1 MKTIALSL
9 VLLPFV
15 FGCESHQQMTSGT
28 TPKSTTIINA
38 KLSYGF
44 ETFGPKGLP
53 PAWEVGETNGR
64 GKLATWGKVPGK
76 KGAGFGVL
84 HTENSGST
92 FNMALLQGVERKDF
106 VAELWVQARSGR
118 EDQGGGLVWRAKDFD
133 NYYICRWN
141 PLEDN
146 YRFYKVVQGRRSML
160 ATSKVHTDPKAWHK
174 LRVEVEGPKVKLYF
188 DGALKME
195 AEDSSLEKAGR
206 FGLWTKADAA
216 TSFDE
221 VKIHWQ

>member
-9 VLLPFV
+9 VLLPLV
-15 FGCESHQQMTSGT
+15 FGCESHQQKTSGSPT
-28 TPKSTTIINA
+28 SKSTHLKVN
-38 KLSYGF
+38 LSYGF

-53 PAWEVGETNGR
+53 PAWEIGETNGQ

-106 VAELWVQARSGR
+106 VATLWVQARSGG

-146 YRFYKVVQGRRSML
+146 FRFYRVVQGRRSML
-160 ATSKVHTDPKAWHK
+160 ATSQVKAAPKTWHK
-174 LRVEVEGPKVKLYF
+174 LRVEVAGAKVKIYF

-195 AEDSSLEKAGR
+195 SQDHSFAEAGR

-221 VKIHWQ
+221 VQIRWQ